1 MKTECREIAAHFL
14 NLFLA
19 NFEAIGAV
27 GNYIHETADM
37 EEVEM
42 YLDELSKEGLY
53 LQDEKLLT
61 PAESAEI
68 DDQVRST
75 RDALIEENYAE
86 VKEALDQIGKK
97 AFNKMFES
105 VVICECGDPGIPE
118 PRKGGRN

>member
-19 NFEAIGAV
+19 NFEAIGVV

-42 YLDELSKEGLY
+42 YLDELSKESLY

-118 PRKGGRN
+118 PRKWGRN

>member
-27 GNYIHETADM
+27 GNYILEIIDDEDCARIIKEIDIEADNLFKAKLISEAEDTELWSLTAD
-37 EEVEM
+37 VFRNIQDGN
-42 YLDELSKEGLY
+42 YL
-53 LQDEKLLT
+53 
-61 PAESAEI
+61 
-68 DDQVRST
+68 
-75 RDALIEENYAE
+75 E